1 MKQFSKIFFFFKPRF
16 LEQITELKKVK
27 GGLTE
32 ETSMYNSQH
41 KGKFEY
47 LCLPVYKL
55 SFSFFD
61 SLVVSW
67 ASVLQWG
74 TQFSSSKKQKPDSIL
89 DGKIQF
95 LLYDKNSLLILPS
108 TR

>member
-1 MKQFSKIFFFFKPRF
+1 MFNLGPYSLDHDEAIQQNFLFFQTQIFGTDYR
-16 LEQITELKKVK
+16 TKKVK

-61 SLVVSW
+61 SLVVS
-67 ASVLQWG
+67 
-74 TQFSSSKKQKPDSIL
+74 
-89 DGKIQF
+89 
-95 LLYDKNSLLILPS
+95 
-108 TR
+108 